1 MGIGI
6 LINFVSFIS
15 IIAAIMKTNKSMAQF
30 KMQKKKDDSLGQWV
44 QIMKYLSQI
53 ILDIFIE

>member
-53 ILDIFIE
+53 ILDI